1 MAIGHI
7 SIRVHTR
14 SKGHSAAAGLA
25 YRMGVD
31 LVDPRTGVEHLY
43 ARRTRYGDIVG
54 CGMTGAGAF
63 DDVAALAAAIESA
76 EKRKNSS
83 LMRDV
88 QMALPCELNDEQCV
102 ALASE
107 FSTLLARR
115 YHTHT
120 AWSVHRP
127 DKRGDVRNK
136 HGHIIVPTR
145 ELDATGEFG
154 KKLRILDDH
163 KTGRVEVGEIRQL
176 WEGTANIHLE
186 RAGHAARVYVG
197 RREDGNPVPTLGA
210 GCTALEREAAADR
223 GEEVKNRS
231 VASLVST
238 GEAVTWRGKALRRHQ
253 LGVKQQARQEARA
266 SAPADEQDVAMI
278 AVTTAEPRAL
288 AAGSR
293 VGLEAPPR
301 PRPVNSGREARAA
314 TVVKPAGIDLEQR
327 TVSVRRVL
335 GVAKVQ
341 ADSVTKPVKPSALGI
356 GTRSRV
362 RPVASGRT
370 ARAEA
375 VSTPARVD
383 LGRRRASGR
392 RALRV
397 DAVQAHAVAEP
408 TRVVTAARRSEG
420 MPVHA
425 VRVHALV
432 RPVRV
437 RLGPVSPSPSIAAA
451 VEQAR
456 PKPVAAPRRPAARSR
471 AVATS
476 VPVGPVR
483 VVARATPQERDMT
496 ALEPPP
502 PSLQEIADRL
512 YEEVYAGEDAGAAR
526 RPADSRRG
534 LAIGYGN
541 WRAVRE
547 AVGHDGGLCG
557 HVAALATARAADE
570 GQRDY
575 GIHQSWAGRI
585 ADWIREHVAAAL
597 KLLGLRR
604 RQAARLA
611 RRKTVESIAPVLGV
625 DANAIYAGAGPRGE
639 DRLVALETTCY
650 ARAIGFPIARFHTIY
665 ITAEGRRRGSGY
677 PAVWEECV
685 RTKAREE
692 VRKVLPFE
700 APDRARPGARM
711 VAVAGKPSRDLLRQ
725 VADDEFVHGIVRE
738 VLAESAGGAEQR
750 EQAEDIYHRRRT
762 ELEHKQLER
771 ERSGW
776 FSSKPTREEAKQAV
790 LERFV
795 PVLAARVR
803 KACDVRDLA
812 GLMARTVEDD
822 RVRRAADALASAL
835 PQRKPHPGSSSR
847 VAAVSDER
855 FNGIVSRT
863 GDAVLKEVIATRFLE
878 GHGAD
883 AAGRSRAEEEYLGP
897 RIRKKMEQSGLREEP
912 AAATV
917 REEYEL
923 ELLRRMEAVC
933 REVQQRSAAEVW
945 RRERAPGKAAP
956 AGPALLPHHVNP
968 TPPRA
973 PAPAQGATNAAVRD
987 RNAGINR

>member
-1 MAIGHI
+1 MRVCLAVRGRLPRPPTPPTVMAIGHI

-43 ARRTRYGDIVG
+43 SRRTKYGDIVG

-102 ALASE
+102 ALTSE
-107 FSTLLARR
+107 FSALLARR

-136 HGHIIVPTR
+136 HGHIVVPTR

-163 KTGRVEVGEIRQL
+163 KTGRVEVAEIRQL

-186 RAGHAARVYVG
+186 RADHAARVYVG
-197 RREDGNPVPTLGA
+197 RREDGNPVPTLG
-210 GCTALEREAAADR
+210 GECTALEREAAAGR

-231 VASLVST
+231 VAALVST

-253 LGVKQQARQEARA
+253 LGVKQQARQEERA
-266 SAPADEQDVAMI
+266 SAPADEQELATI
-278 AVTTAEPRAL
+278 AVTTAEPRA
-288 AAGSR
+288 ATAGSR

-301 PRPVNSGREARAA
+301 PRPVNSGREARPAA
-314 TVVKPAGIDLEQR
+314 VVKPAGIHFEQR
-327 TVSVRRVL
+327 AVSARRVL
-335 GVAKVQ
+335 
-341 ADSVTKPVKPSALGI
+341 
-356 GTRSRV
+356 
-362 RPVASGRT
+362 
-370 ARAEA
+370 
-375 VSTPARVD
+375 RVD
-383 LGRRRASGR
+383 
-392 RALRV
+392 V
-397 DAVQAHAVAEP
+397 VQAHAVAEP
-408 TRVVTAARRSEG
+408 KIITAARRSEG
-420 MPVHA
+420 MPGHA
-425 VRVHALV
+425 VRVHALA

-437 RLGPVSPSPSIAAA
+437 RLGRVSRSPSIAAA

-456 PKPVAAPRRPAARSR
+456 PQPVAVPRGPAARSR
-471 AVATS
+471 PVATS
-476 VPVGPVR
+476 VPVRPVR
-483 VVARATPQERDMT
+483 VVAPASPQEQDMT

-502 PSLQEIADRL
+502 PSLQQIADRL

-526 RPADSRRG
+526 RPADPRRG

-541 WRAVRE
+541 WRAVRG
-547 AVGHDGGLCG
+547 AVRRDGDLCG
-557 HVAALATARAADE
+557 HVAALAASRAADE

-604 RQAARLA
+604 RQAVRLA

-625 DANAIYAGAGPRGE
+625 DANAIYASAGPRGE
-639 DRLVALETTCY
+639 GRLAALETTCY
-650 ARAIGFPIARFHTIY
+650 ARAIGFRMEKFDTIH
-665 ITAEGRRRGSGY
+665 ITAEGKRRGSGY

-700 APDRARPGARM
+700 APDRARPGAQM

-771 ERSGW
+771 KRRGW

-812 GLMARTVEDD
+812 SLMARTVEED
-822 RVRRAADALASAL
+822 RVRRVADALASAL
-835 PQRKPHPGSSSR
+835 QQRKPHPGSGSR

-855 FNGIVSRT
+855 FNGIASRT
-863 GDAVLKEVIATRFLE
+863 GDAVLQEVIATRFLE

-883 AAGRSRAEEEYLGP
+883 AADRSRAEEEYLGP
-897 RIRKKMEQSGLREEP
+897 RIRKKMESGLRQEP
-912 AAATV
+912 AEAAV

-956 AGPALLPHHVNP
+956 ARPALLPDEAHRHVGVDRRAAA
-968 TPPRA
+968 PR
-973 PAPAQGATNAAVRD
+973 PARGNQEKRKGWDPSSR
-987 RNAGINR
+987 